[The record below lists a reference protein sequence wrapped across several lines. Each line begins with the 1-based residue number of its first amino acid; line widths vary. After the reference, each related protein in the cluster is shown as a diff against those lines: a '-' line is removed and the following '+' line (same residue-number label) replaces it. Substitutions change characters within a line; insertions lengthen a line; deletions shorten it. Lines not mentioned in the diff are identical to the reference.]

1 MKTFLQQPQVIV
13 ADRVYTVDLGE
24 VTFRF
29 FEFNNDSIYHV
40 LIRFDT
46 SEFNIL
52 ISPHVIVK
60 PRSSQTFMLE
70 QAVDRF
76 QYVASSKLP
85 QAKALVN
92 VDSRFWFFT
101 SDRQIVT
108 NSAAYQ
114 TVGIEG
120 QVMSELENYNNVA
133 GARIIRAKPQGAT
146 YNTFEIDNAGVLYY
160 GNGESAASSKILFAP
175 AIPGILMQDIVFM
188 KFGLQLDYPQDSAQT
203 LAPIRTDTFLTK
215 PAYAAIG
222 YNTTAFSII
231 SETPQMTETPQ
242 GLTRMRGSVKYTGA
256 NTALPFLF
264 ATFGASYRPA
274 VTKTFC
280 SARGPFVS
288 TLRVTAAGEIYIDK
302 ILDGTG
308 VARTTLNTNDEFDLN
323 MIAYDQ

>member
-1 MKTFLQQPQVIV
+1 MLTFLQQPRVIEPDKV
-13 ADRVYTVDLGE
+13 NTVDLGE
-24 VTFRF
+24 ISFKF
-29 FEFNNDSIYHV
+29 FEFNNDSIYHI

-46 SEFNIL
+46 SEFNL
-52 ISPHVIVK
+52 TISPHVIVK
-60 PRSSQTFMLE
+60 PRSTQTFLLE

-76 QYVASSKLP
+76 QYVASSSLP
-85 QAKALVN
+85 KAKASTSAL
-92 VDSRFWFFT
+92 DRFWFFA

-114 TVGIEG
+114 TVGVEKEI
-120 QVMSELENYNNVA
+120 MSELENYNNVA

-188 KFGLQLDYPQDSAQT
+188 KFGLQLDYPQVATDP

-215 PAYAAIG
+215 PAYATIG
-222 YNTTAFSII
+222 YNTTTFSII
-231 SETPQMTETPQ
+231 SETPAITETPQ

-256 NTALPFLF
+256 NTALPLLF

-288 TLRVTAAGEIYIDK
+288 TLRVTATGEIYIDK

-323 MIAYDQ
+323 MISYHQ